1 MSENNRPTVRET
13 ISTHERIRRRSRRH
27 RLFLLVLVAG
37 MAAVTVLIVNP
48 RQQANEIRYQ
58 TRPVQQGDITITV
71 TATGNLEATNQVE
84 VGSELSG
91 IIREVL
97 VDFNDTI
104 TVNQPLAAL
113 DDTKFKAAVRRSQAE
128 LNSAR
133 AGLQEAIATRE
144 AVEKQVER
152 YRVTRELTG
161 GKLPSLESMEQAEA
175 DLARSIAAVSGAE
188 AAIEVAQA
196 ALDANQTDL
205 EKTVIYSPIG
215 GIVLDRAIEPGQTVA
230 ASLQAPVLFLLAEDL
245 RAMELQVDVD
255 EADIGRVEEGQQ
267 ATFTVDAY
275 PERSFTARISQVRFG
290 SQTTDGVVTYTTVL
304 DVANPK
310 LLLRPG
316 MTATAEIVVEKIEN
330 SLLVPNIALR
340 FNPDETDSQQ
350 QKRGF
355 LGSIFGGP
363 PRTQK
368 KSAQSTRPIQLGQQN
383 LWIVGPEGMAEPIV
397 VTTIG
402 TDDVM
407 TAVVSGRLREDM
419 EVIVSRI
426 KTNR

>member
-48 RQQANEIRYQ
+48 RKQANEIRYQ

-104 TVNQPLAAL
+104 AVNQPLAAL

-383 LWIVGPEGMAEPIV
+383 LWIVGPEGVAEPIV

>member
-1 MSENNRPTVRET
+1 
-13 ISTHERIRRRSRRH
+13 
-27 RLFLLVLVAG
+27 
-37 MAAVTVLIVNP
+37 
-48 RQQANEIRYQ
+48 
-58 TRPVQQGDITITV
+58 
-71 TATGNLEATNQVE
+71 
-84 VGSELSG
+84 
-91 IIREVL
+91 
-97 VDFNDTI
+97 
-104 TVNQPLAAL
+104 
-113 DDTKFKAAVRRSQAE
+113 
-128 LNSAR
+128 
-133 AGLQEAIATRE
+133 
-144 AVEKQVER
+144 
-152 YRVTRELTG
+152 
-161 GKLPSLESMEQAEA
+161 
-175 DLARSIAAVSGAE
+175 
-188 AAIEVAQA
+188 
-196 ALDANQTDL
+196 
-205 EKTVIYSPIG
+205 
-215 GIVLDRAIEPGQTVA
+215 VA
-230 ASLQAPVLFLLAEDL
+230 ASLQAPVLFMLAEDL
-245 RAMELQVDVD
+245 RTMELQVDVD

-275 PERSFTARISQVRFG
+275 PERSFTAKISQVRFG
-290 SQTTDGVVTYTTVL
+290 SQTTDGVVTYTAVL

-363 PRTQK
+363 SRTQK

-407 TAVVSGRLREDM
+407 TAVVSERLREGM